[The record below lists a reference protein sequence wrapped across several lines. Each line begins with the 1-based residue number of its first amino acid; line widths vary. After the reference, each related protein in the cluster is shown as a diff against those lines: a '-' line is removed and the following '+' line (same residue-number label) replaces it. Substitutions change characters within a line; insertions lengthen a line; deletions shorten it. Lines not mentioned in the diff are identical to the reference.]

1 MATYICYFDLVKR
14 TTIFLP
20 DAVHERLRQEAFSL
34 NMSMAELIRLR
45 VDRGSTAT
53 RRATPDPLAGV
64 EGIVKDGN
72 LSRSM
77 DEALYRD
84 RE

>member
-1 MATYICYFDLVKR
+1 MKR

-20 DAVHERLRQEAFSL
+20 NAVHERLRQEAFSL
-34 NMSMAELIRLR
+34 NISMAELIRLR
-45 VDRGSTAT
+45 VDRSAAAG
-53 RRATPDPLAGV
+53 RRSASDPLAQV

-72 LSRSM
+72 LSRSI